1 MIKNVEITTAQKDWD
16 DFFTPENDP
25 KTAFDSV
32 DQDWLG
38 LYMVGEH
45 GGGKE
50 YETNKSM
57 DESPF
62 DYQGPPSRFVFDR

>member
-1 MIKNVEITTAQKDWD
+1 MTKNVEITTAQKDWD

-25 KTAFDSV
+25 KTAFDSM
-32 DQDWLG
+32 DQDSFG

-45 GGGKE
+45 GSWEK
-50 YETNKSM
+50 YETNKPM

-62 DYQGPPSRFVFDR
+62 DYQSPSPGSVFDW